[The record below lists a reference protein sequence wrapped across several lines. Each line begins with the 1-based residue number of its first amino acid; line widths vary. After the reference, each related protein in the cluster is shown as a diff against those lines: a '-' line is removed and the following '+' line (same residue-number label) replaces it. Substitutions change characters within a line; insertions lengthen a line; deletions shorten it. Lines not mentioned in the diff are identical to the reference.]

1 MARLYAVFVALL
13 FGGTTALSFVA
24 VPMLFAYLGDPSLA
38 GGLAAKFFAIQN
50 LFAITLALSVLAVM
64 RRQFTVNTRRAWI
77 GLALVAIA
85 TYGLVAPLIV
95 SAHATGG
102 NLALWHAVGSVL
114 MLTQWALSAYLTW
127 GLARSPSEQALSN

>member
-1 MARLYAVFVALL
+1 MARLYALFVALL

-50 LFAITLALSVLAVM
+50 LFAITLALGALAVM
-64 RRQFTVNTRRAWI
+64 RQQLAVNTRRAWI

-85 TYGLVAPLIV
+85 SYGVVAPLIV
-95 SAHATGG
+95 SARATGG
-102 NLALWHAVGSVL
+102 NLALWHAVGSGL
-114 MLTQWALSAYLTW
+114 MLAQWALSAYLTW
-127 GLARSPSEQALSN
+127 ALAGPSSQQLRGN

>member
-1 MARLYAVFVALL
+1 MARLYALFVALL

-64 RRQFTVNTRRAWI
+64 RRQLTFKTRKAWI
-77 GLALVAIA
+77 GLALVAI
-85 TYGLVAPLIV
+85 TSYGLVAPLIV
-95 SAHATGG
+95 SARAAGG
-102 NLALWHAVGSVL
+102 NLALWHPIGGVL
-114 MLTQWALSAYLTW
+114 MLAQWALSAYLTL
-127 GLARSPSEQALSN
+127 GLARLPSEQTLSD

>member
-1 MARLYAVFVALL
+1 MARLYALFVALL

-64 RRQFTVNTRRAWI
+64 RRQLTFKTRKAWI
-77 GLALVAIA
+77 GLALVAI
-85 TYGLVAPLIV
+85 TSYGLVAPLIV
-95 SAHATGG
+95 SARAAGG
-102 NLALWHAVGSVL
+102 NLALWHAIGSVL
-114 MLTQWALSAYLTW
+114 MLAQWALSAYLTW
-127 GLARSPSEQALSN
+127 GLVRSPSEQALGH